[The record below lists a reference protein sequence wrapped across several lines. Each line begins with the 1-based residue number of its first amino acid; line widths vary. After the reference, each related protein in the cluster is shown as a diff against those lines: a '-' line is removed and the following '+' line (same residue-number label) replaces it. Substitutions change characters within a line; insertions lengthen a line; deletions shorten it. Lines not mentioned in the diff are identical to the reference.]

1 MSKERARR
9 RAEREDQARARAE
22 SLLAAPAPRPAGA
35 SALDRLLGR
44 SGRRWWRLRSGRRR
58 YSRRTRAQRGTIA
71 VIVLVVLGLV
81 WLLVDGWGTRVG
93 LSLLA
98 LLATPALVTMALG
111 RSQR

>member
-9 RAEREDQARARAE
+9 RAERESQGRARAE
-22 SLLAAPAPRPAGA
+22 SLLAAPAARPAGTG
-35 SALDRLLGR
+35 ALGRLLGR
-44 SGRRWWRLRSGRRR
+44 SGRPWWRLRSGRRR

-71 VIVLVVLGLV
+71 VIVLVVLGLD
-81 WLLVDGWGTRVG
+81 WLFVDEWGARVG

-111 RSQR
+111 RSHR